1 MPSKDVNINSRI
13 FRKAQNLSSNIDN
26 EVVILNVNKGEYN
39 GLDEIGSDIWN
50 RLETPQVISD
60 LISALMEIYSVDKQ
74 QCSTDVIEFIKELEK
89 AELIKI
95 ENEDK

>member
-89 AELIKI
+89 AGLIKI